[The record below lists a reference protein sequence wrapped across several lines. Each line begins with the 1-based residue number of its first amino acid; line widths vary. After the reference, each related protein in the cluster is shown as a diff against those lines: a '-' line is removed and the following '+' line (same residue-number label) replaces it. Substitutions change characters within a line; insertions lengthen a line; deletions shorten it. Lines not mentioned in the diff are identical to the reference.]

1 MEDFITTMEI
11 YNIYEPERIFT
22 WEKVSVEADIRY
34 ILKSLVTK
42 RNNVMYR
49 LSFKEVQSAI

>member
-1 MEDFITTMEI
+1 MEI

-42 RNNVMYR
+42 RNNVMYH